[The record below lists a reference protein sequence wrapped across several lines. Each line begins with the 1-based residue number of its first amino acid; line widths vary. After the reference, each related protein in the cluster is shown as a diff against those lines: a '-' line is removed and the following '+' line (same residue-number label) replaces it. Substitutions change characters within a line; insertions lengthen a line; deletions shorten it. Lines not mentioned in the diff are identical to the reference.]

1 MIRNRDE
8 KLACTDPCK
17 TDNNSINIC
26 DCILSIYEKYLSY
39 IFMGV
44 VSQYLN
50 LAWVS
55 NYNIVIKHS
64 LVKNI
69 LDLFFF

>member
-39 IFMGV
+39 TFMGDV
-44 VSQYLN
+44 TQYDVGIQL
-50 LAWVS
+50 
-55 NYNIVIKHS
+55 
-64 LVKNI
+64 
-69 LDLFFF
+69 